1 MRRLDSGLILVIRFE
16 RRLLGLSTIINV
28 ITTADG
34 REALERLG
42 RSLVERRLV
51 ACLQVVGPIKSLY
64 WWKGS
69 IEEAEEWMAIMK
81 TRGELYE
88 QVEKEI
94 KALHPYDVPEIMAV
108 EAQRVSEAYKEWV
121 AAETQGP

>member
-1 MRRLDSGLILVIRFE
+1 M
-16 RRLLGLSTIINV
+16 STIINV

-34 REALERLG
+34 REALERIG
-42 RSLVERRLV
+42 RSLLERRLV
-51 ACLQVVGPIKSLY
+51 ACLQVVGPIKSFY

-94 KALHPYDVPEIMAV
+94 RALHPYDVPEIMAV
-108 EAQRVSEAYKEWV
+108 EAQRVSEAYEKWV

>member
-1 MRRLDSGLILVIRFE
+1 M
-16 RRLLGLSTIINV
+16 STIINV

-34 REALERLG
+34 REALERMG
-42 RSLVERRLV
+42 RSLLERRLV

-88 QVEKEI
+88 QVEEEI
-94 KALHPYDVPEIMAV
+94 RALHPYDVPEIMAV
-108 EAQRVSEAYKEWV
+108 EAQRVSEAYGRWV
-121 AAETQGP
+121 AAETLGQ